1 MTPTVRDK
9 NDVALSSRN
18 KLLGTDS
25 SLAVLIPK
33 TLNQM
38 IREIKMEILNFQ
50 ELMNLKVI

>member
-18 KLLGTDS
+18 KLLNDS

-38 IREIKMEILNFQ
+38 IKEIKNGNFNFQ